1 MTQTDFRYSYG
12 PVPSRRLGKSLGI
25 NNIPAKVC
33 TYSCIYCQVGGTT
46 RMRVDRHRFYDP
58 ELIADDVRRRIAEAK
73 AAAER
78 IDYLTF
84 VPDGEP
90 TLDENLGKAVML
102 LKESKIPVGVI
113 TNSSLLWRGDV
124 REELARADWVSVKVD
139 AVQEPIWRQINR
151 PHKALNFSSILEG
164 TGEFARA
171 FKGTLVT
178 ETMLVRGVND
188 SAEHLREIASYLHTL
203 QPRTAYLSIPIRPPA
218 EQWVRSP
225 DEETL
230 NRAYQTVFGE
240 VKQVEYLIGYEGNAF
255 AFTGD
260 IEKDLLSITA
270 VHPMRTEAVSALLS
284 RAGSSWDVVE
294 RLMAHGEL
302 AETKYDGHSF
312 YLRRFAATS
321 TYTE

>member
-1 MTQTDFRYSYG
+1 MTQTDLRYSYG

-46 RMRVDRHRFYDP
+46 RMQVDRRRFYDP
-58 ELIADDVRRRIAEAK
+58 ELIADDVRSRIAQAK

-90 TLDENLGKAVML
+90 TLDENLGKEVTL
-102 LKESKIPVGVI
+102 LKESKVPIGVI
-113 TNSSLLWRGDV
+113 TNSSLLWRDDV

-139 AVQEPIWRQINR
+139 AVLEPIWRQINR

-164 TGEFARA
+164 TAEFARG
-171 FKGTLVT
+171 FNGTLVT

-188 SAEHLREIASYLHTL
+188 SAEHIREIAAYLHTL
-203 QPRTAYLSIPIRPPA
+203 KPQTAYLSIPIRPPA
-218 EQWVRSP
+218 EKWVRSP

-230 NRAYQTVFGE
+230 NRAYQTVSGE

-270 VHPMRTEAVSALLS
+270 VHPMRTEAVDALLS
-284 RAGSSWDVVE
+284 RAGSSWDVVK
-294 RLMAHGEL
+294 RLVAHGEL

-321 TYTE
+321 TDTE